1 MKPAQP
7 LDSDRL
13 DATFSALADPTRR
26 ALLELLAQGEAT
38 VTELVEPFDI
48 SQPAISRHLKV
59 LERAGLVHVE
69 RDGRRRP
76 RRVDPE
82 PLDEVTDWVE
92 RYREVWETNY
102 RRLDAL
108 LEELQRGDPERAA
121 EESRHHPEKGE

>member
-1 MKPAQP
+1 MKPARP
-7 LDSDRL
+7 LDADRL

-59 LERAGLVHVE
+59 LERAGLVHVG

-82 PLDEVTDWVE
+82 PLEEVTDWVE
-92 RYREVWETNY
+92 RYREVWEANY

-121 EESRHHPEKGE
+121 NESRHHPDKGE

>member
-1 MKPAQP
+1 MKPARP
-7 LDSDRL
+7 LDADRL
-13 DATFSALADPTRR
+13 DATFSALADSTRR

-82 PLDEVTDWVE
+82 PLEEVTDWVE
-92 RYREVWETNY
+92 RYREVLEANY

-108 LEELQRGDPERAA
+108 LEELQRGDPERATS
-121 EESRHHPEKGE
+121 ESRHHPDTGE